1 MRNDSSQVR
10 AVFFDL
16 DDTLYDHCFAA
27 EIATR
32 SAMALD
38 EALRGVSFA
47 RYFSRSQALLEA
59 LHPSVVSGQISF
71 DEARN
76 RRYELL
82 ADEFGGS
89 RSLARS
95 QAQAHVTTYRQ
106 NERAVPGASELLTSL
121 RRAGYPLFIVSNN
134 TRAEQEGKLL
144 RLGLNDFFE
153 ALIVSGDHP
162 FSKPDPRLFQVTLAK
177 AQVTASQAVH
187 VGDSYASDV
196 VGAQSA
202 GIRAIWFNPNR
213 KPAQKIAA
221 AELQVIY
228 TLTDHEQ
235 AFNEIVCVAEQR

>member
-1 MRNDSSQVR
+1 MRDDDQQVR

-27 EIATR
+27 EKATR

-38 EALRGVSFA
+38 EALRGASFA
-47 RYFSRSQALLEA
+47 SYFSRSQALLEA

-82 ADEFGGS
+82 ADEFGGD
-89 RSLARS
+89 RSLAIT
-95 QAQAHVTTYRQ
+95 QAHAHVATYRQ
-106 NERAVPGASELLTSL
+106 NERAVPGACELLTAL
-121 RRAGYPLFIVSNN
+121 RQASYPLFVVSNN

-144 RLGLNDFFE
+144 RLGMNHFFE

-162 FSKPDPRLFQVTLAK
+162 FSKPDPRLFQVALKK
-177 AQVTASQAVH
+177 ARVAADQAVH

-202 GIRAIWFNPNR
+202 GIRAIWFNRNG
-213 KPAQKIAA
+213 KPVSKIAA
-221 AELQVIY
+221 VELQTIHSF
-228 TLTDHEQ
+228 TDHQ
-235 AFNEIVCVAEQR
+235 RAFNEIVSVAQQL